1 MRLILCLA
9 FVALTT
15 GALHYRAAAAEPGNA
30 ARGERIYPL
39 AKAFAIG

>member
-15 GALHYRAAAAEPGNA
+15 GAPHYRASAEPGNA